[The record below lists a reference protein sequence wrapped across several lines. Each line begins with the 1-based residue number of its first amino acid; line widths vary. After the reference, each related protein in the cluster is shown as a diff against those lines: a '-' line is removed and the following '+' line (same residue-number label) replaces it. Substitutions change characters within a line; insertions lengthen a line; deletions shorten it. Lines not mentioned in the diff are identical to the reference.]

1 VPLAW
6 TCGRKPPD
14 GRDDTRWLAHA
25 VARPFNLA
33 LLSGLRRT
41 HRAAVGQNRLRRPSA
56 GKSCIPSEPAGAH
69 NGAVTDGQVTD
80 VCPQCGSAAGVH
92 SIQELA
98 ALAQSRLSSQQQ
110 PFGGVPQQG
119 YGAEPQAG
127 PLPGYAAEP
136 RSGPMPGSGWQGSTG
151 MRDSVGDLSLGDD
164 LAGLAMGAASRF
176 IGRAIGRRVQ
186 RTVTERVMPAVA
198 AKQQEAL
205 RTQIAV
211 AERHPDLRACLTDK
225 VIFVAG
231 GSRVLPMPSLTAG
244 LTLEQSDELVARLR
258 DG

>member
-1 VPLAW
+1 MPLAW
-6 TCGRKPPD
+6 TRGRTPPD
-14 GRDDTRWLAHA
+14 GRDDTRWLRGA
-25 VARPFNLA
+25 VARLLNLA
-33 LLSGLRRT
+33 VLSGRRRAR
-41 HRAAVGQNRLRRPSA
+41 RAAGGQNRLRRQSA

-80 VCPQCGSAAGVH
+80 VCPQCGSATGVH

-98 ALAQSRLSSQQQ
+98 ALAQGRLSSQQQ

-136 RSGPMPGSGWQGSTG
+136 RSGPMPGSGWQGNTG
-151 MRDSVGDLSLGDD
+151 IRDYVGDSVGDD

-186 RTVTERVMPAVA
+186 RTVTERVLPAVA

-205 RTQIAV
+205 RNQIAV